1 MCWRLAAAC
10 SVKECNPWSAELIHL
25 FICFLGNSYIT
36 GLLSD
41 LEKALQVFWSQL
53 CFICCVHSPF
63 VCIIVF
69 LQIRGPSKR
78 KHVHGCSLV
87 RAKNLYGY
95 HASEELFM
103 KIYLYPQF
111 IHFHKSNCLQMCQ
124 HHLLYPSLFSVKGIC
139 WKVWICLS
147 HSFLSNQLTAETAK
161 LELIFGHLLQLLNCN
176 KCRLDHKMV
185 SHKSYIADVILRWCD
200 CSLMEQCFDYKNIV
214 MQLTSL
220 ILSLDIILVRF
231 LELRPFYW

>member
-1 MCWRLAAAC
+1 
-10 SVKECNPWSAELIHL
+10 
-25 FICFLGNSYIT
+25 
-36 GLLSD
+36 
-41 LEKALQVFWSQL
+41 
-53 CFICCVHSPF
+53 
-63 VCIIVF
+63 

-161 LELIFGHLLQLLNCN
+161 LELIFGHLLQLLN
-176 KCRLDHKMV
+176 LL
-185 SHKSYIADVILRWCD
+185 KSLNMFVPQFLIKPV
-200 CSLMEQCFDYKNIV
+200 DYWNGKTRVN
-214 MQLTSL
+214 LWS
-220 ILSLDIILVRF
+220 SAPA
-231 LELRPFYW
+231 LEL

>member
-1 MCWRLAAAC
+1 
-10 SVKECNPWSAELIHL
+10 
-25 FICFLGNSYIT
+25 
-36 GLLSD
+36 
-41 LEKALQVFWSQL
+41 
-53 CFICCVHSPF
+53 
-63 VCIIVF
+63 

-185 SHKSYIADVILRWCD
+185 SHKSYIADVILRWCVW
-200 CSLMEQCFDYKNIV
+200 LQPYGTVFW
-214 MQLTSL
+214 L
-220 ILSLDIILVRF
+220 
-231 LELRPFYW
+231 